1 MSEQTNNS
9 EYENYYVPEKSKLP
23 FIGSIGLFFTAVGA
37 GSTINGANFWGLP
50 GSLWLVAG
58 IAILIGMLSTW
69 WRSTIKESMSGLY
82 SAQMSRSFRQGMMWF
97 ITSEVMFFF
106 AFFGALFYIRVY
118 VLPLLGGDF
127 NGAST
132 HNQLFPE
139 YTPEWP
145 MLETP
150 SSEFA
155 PNVGIGEKAANP
167 GSWNIIGPF
176 GLPAINTAI
185 LLTSSWTLTIAHHAL
200 LEKNRSTLILF
211 TSITA
216 MLGIL
221 FLGLQAYEYYEAYT
235 HYGLTLQSGIYGS
248 TFFMLTGFHGMHVL
262 IGTIFL
268 IVLSLRT
275 AKGHFTPQDHFA
287 YEAGAW
293 YWHFVDVVWVF
304 LFIFVYMM

>member
-1 MSEQTNNS
+1 MSEQENNS
-9 EYENYYVPEKSKLP
+9 EYENYYVPEQSKLP
-23 FIGSIGLFFTAVGA
+23 IIGSIGLFVTAFGA
-37 GSTINGANFWGLP
+37 GSMMNGESYGGITL
-50 GSLWLVAG
+50 LVG
-58 IAILIGMLSTW
+58 IAIMIGMLSTW
-69 WRSTIKESMSGLY
+69 WAATIRESMGGLY

-106 AFFGALFYIRVY
+106 AFFGALFYIRAF

-127 NGAST
+127 NGGST
-132 HNQLFPE
+132 HDQLFPE
-139 YTPEWP
+139 YSPVWP
-145 MLETP
+145 MTETP
-150 SSEFA
+150 NTWVPHGDTEAVS
-155 PNVGIGEKAANP
+155 K
-167 GSWNIIGPF
+167 WNIIGAW

-200 LEKNRSTLILF
+200 LEKNRPTLILF
-211 TSITA
+211 TWITA
-216 MLGIL
+216 VLGII
-221 FLGLQAYEYYEAYT
+221 FLGLQALEYYEAYT
-235 HYGLTLQSGIYGS
+235 HYGLTLKSGIYGS

-268 IVLSLRT
+268 IVLSIRCS
-275 AKGHFTPQDHFA
+275 KGHFTPKDHFA

>member
-1 MSEQTNNS
+1 MSEQTTNS

-23 FIGSIGLFFTAVGA
+23 FVGSIGLFITAMGA
-37 GSTINGANFWGLP
+37 GRMMNDEAFGGWMLLI
-50 GSLWLVAG
+50 G
-58 IAILIGMLSTW
+58 IAILVGMLSTW
-69 WRSTIKESMSGLY
+69 WSYTIKESMSGLY
-82 SAQMSRSFRQGMMWF
+82 SSQMSRSFRQGMMWF

-106 AFFGALFYIRVY
+106 AFFGALFYIRAF

-132 HNQLFPE
+132 HDQLFPE
-139 YTPEWP
+139 YTPAWP
-145 MLETP
+145 MTEMPGDFIP
-150 SSEFA
+150 SEGFSD
-155 PNVGIGEKAANP
+155 NKLQQGVAAD
-167 GSWNIIGPF
+167 SWRAMGAW

-200 LEKNRSTLILF
+200 LEKNRPTLVLF

-216 MLGIL
+216 MLGII
-221 FLGLQAYEYYEAYT
+221 FLGLQAYEYYEAYA
-235 HYGLTLQSGIYGS
+235 HYGLTLQSGVYGS
-248 TFFMLTGFHGMHVL
+248 TFFLLTGFHGMHVL

-275 AKGHFTPQDHFA
+275 AKGHFTAKEHFA
-287 YEAGAW
+287 FEAGAW